1 MLFVPTLLAFAG
13 LILCA
18 SIALWVVRG
27 GVFALSGNAWAE
39 RWGATSFITYS
50 WHELGRALALG
61 LVAAAGTAPM
71 AFAFF
76 AGSERALANI
86 FFLTGLAWAS
96 YAAGIFLIGILTG
109 LVGFL
114 RYEHQSYQRRAV
126 FALLQILVVGVAVL
140 PVFLVFV
147 RYLVPTLSMVIGL
160 WLQTMG
166 LYARIAAA

>member
-13 LILCA
+13 FLVSA
-18 SIALWVVRG
+18 SIALSVLRG
-27 GVFALSGNAWAE
+27 GVFALSGNGWAE

-50 WHELGRALALG
+50 WHELGRAIGLG

-76 AGSERALANI
+76 VGSERALTNI
-86 FFLTGLAWAS
+86 FYLTGLAWAS
-96 YAAGIFLIGILTG
+96 YSAGIFLIGILTG

-114 RYEHQSYQRRAV
+114 RYEHQSYQRRS
-126 FALLQILVVGVAVL
+126 LITLMQILVVGIAIL

-160 WLQTMG
+160 WLQTMS

>member
-13 LILCA
+13 LILTA
-18 SIALWVVRG
+18 SIALWVLRG
-27 GVFALSGNAWAE
+27 GVTALSGNVWAE
-39 RWGATSFITYS
+39 RWGPTSFITYS
-50 WHELGRALALG
+50 WHELGRALGLG

-76 AGSERALANI
+76 AGSQRALINI
-86 FFLTGLAWAS
+86 VFLTGLAWAS

-114 RYEHQSYQRRAV
+114 RFELQSYQRRSLITLA
-126 FALLQILVVGVAVL
+126 QILLVGLAVL
-140 PVFLVFV
+140 PIFLVFV